1 MRTRSWYDRQ
11 TTAHFALPPPP
22 RVYGPRA
29 PITEEGTLQHAPS
42 PPAWRERAR
51 GILRDQGIL
60 VAFILLMLVMS
71 LTIDRFAT
79 SENILAVIRQVSILG
94 TIALGVTFVVIGG
107 NLDLSVGSM
116 LSLVT
121 VVVVDLHDK
130 IGPGP
135 AIGVALL
142 VALVAGAVNGTLI
155 GFLRLNSLIVTLGML
170 SVLQG
175 VTLLYTGGKNVDI
188 VNQDDTWFAVFGRGR
203 LISAGGIDINV
214 PVVLFLGLAIVLG
227 IVLHRTSFGRKV
239 FAVGGNRV
247 AAAYSGLRASRIVFS
262 TYLISAFAVFA
273 GAVILGSRVM
283 GSQNT
288 VGQTW
293 ELQVLAGII
302 LGGTSLLGGSGSI
315 FKTVIGV
322 LIFGFINN
330 GLLLLGFP
338 FYAQWIVTWIVIILV
353 VWLDVAAKRGKLWAA

>member
-1 MRTRSWYDRQ
+1 MQ
-11 TTAHFALPPPP
+11 
-22 RVYGPRA
+22 
-29 PITEEGTLQHAPS
+29 QAPS
-42 PPAWRERAR
+42 APSWSERAR

-60 VAFILLMLVMS
+60 VAFILLMIVMS

-130 IGPGP
+130 IGPGA
-135 AIGVALL
+135 AIAVALV
-142 VALVAGAVNGTLI
+142 VALVAGAVNGTLV
-155 GFLRLNSLIVTLGML
+155 GVFRLNSLIVTLGML

-214 PVVLFLGLAIVLG
+214 PVVLFLGLAVILG

-247 AAAYSGLRASRIVFS
+247 AAAYSGLRSSRIVFM

-353 VWLDVAAKRGKLWAA
+353 VWLDVAAKRGRLWAA

>member
-1 MRTRSWYDRQ
+1 M
-11 TTAHFALPPPP
+11 
-22 RVYGPRA
+22 
-29 PITEEGTLQHAPS
+29 QHASSS
-42 PPAWRERAR
+42 PTWRERAA

-60 VAFILLMLVMS
+60 VAFVLLMVVMS
-71 LTIDRFAT
+71 LSIDRFAT

-116 LSLVT
+116 LSLTT
-121 VVVVDLHDK
+121 VMVVDLHDK

-135 AIGVALL
+135 AIAVTLVVALL
-142 VALVAGAVNGTLI
+142 AGAVNGTLVGI
-155 GFLRLNSLIVTLGML
+155 FRLNSLIVTLGML

-175 VTLLYTGGKNVDI
+175 ATLLYSGGKNVDI
-188 VNQDDTWFAVFGRGR
+188 VNQDETWFAVFGRGR

-214 PVVLFLGLAIVLG
+214 PVVLFLGLAVILG

-247 AAAYSGLRASRIVFS
+247 AAAYSGLRSSRIVFM
-262 TYLISAFAVFA
+262 TYLISAFSVFA